1 MSKILVQVETA
12 HEDSTQAA
20 ESVRAAVVRAGYRV
34 HDVIVP
40 VPSYSGE
47 YAVYADGV
55 VEAYEPETDRS
66 ANRY

>member
-1 MSKILVQVETA
+1 MKILVQVETA
-12 HEDSTQAA
+12 HDDPAKAA
-20 ESVRAAVVRAGYRV
+20 ESVRSGMVRAGY
-34 HDVIVP
+34 HIADVIVP

-66 ANRY
+66 ANRYG